1 MIESAVTDVTY
12 KVLIRRVSI
21 TNVGKIRWCVIYVWQ
36 ICFSQH
42 RVIYY
47 LTLLLGHSP
56 AVSQRLVP
64 LFTVSI
70 WCRVCLHVS

>member
-1 MIESAVTDVTY
+1 VRKTNIANVNE
-12 KVLIRRVSI
+12 KHCHRLISFKYVS
-21 TNVGKIRWCVIYVWQ
+21 VKLVCF
-36 ICFSQH
+36 FSQH

-56 AVSQRLVP
+56 AMSQRLVP

-70 WCRVCLHVS
+70 YTYVANICK